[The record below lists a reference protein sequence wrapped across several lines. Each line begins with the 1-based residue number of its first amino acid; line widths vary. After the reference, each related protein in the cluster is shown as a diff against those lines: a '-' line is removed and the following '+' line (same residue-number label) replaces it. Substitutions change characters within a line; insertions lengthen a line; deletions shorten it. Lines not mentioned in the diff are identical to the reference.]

1 MKLLLDSIYLICYYY
16 NSVQIK
22 NTIKGERQMYAIIEV
37 GAKQYTIKKGDII
50 EVEKQ
55 AVKEGQDIT
64 LNKVLL
70 VSKDKKVDVGQPYVK
85 EAKVEAEV
93 LKHIKGEKV
102 ISFKYR
108 RRKSSH
114 WKKGHRQQLTR
125 LKIKE
130 IHISNQ

>member
-1 MKLLLDSIYLICYYY
+1 
-16 NSVQIK
+16 
-22 NTIKGERQMYAIIEV
+22 MYAIIEV
-37 GAKQYTIKKGDII
+37 GAKEYTVKKGDII

-55 AVKEGQDIT
+55 RVKEGKDIT

-70 VSKDKKVDVGQPYVK
+70 VSKDKNVEVGQPYVK
-85 EAKVEAEV
+85 DAKIEGVV
-93 LKHIKGEKV
+93 LKHLKAQKV

-130 IHISNQ
+130 IVTKE